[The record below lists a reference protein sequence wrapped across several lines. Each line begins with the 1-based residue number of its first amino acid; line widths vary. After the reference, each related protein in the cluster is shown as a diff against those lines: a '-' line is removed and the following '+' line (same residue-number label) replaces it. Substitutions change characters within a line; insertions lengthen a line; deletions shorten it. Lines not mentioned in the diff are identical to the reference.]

1 MAERFQAPRGT
12 FDVLPDDERPRS
24 ALLDAARSLLGRAGF
39 GRIETPIFEDT
50 ALFERSVG
58 AATDVVQKEMFTF
71 DDRGGRSI
79 TLRPEGTAPI
89 CRAYVE
95 HGMHKLAQPVK
106 LWYLGPYFR
115 YEAPQAGRYRQF
127 HQLGAEAIGSDSPLV
142 DAELIGILDELLRGL
157 GVTGLE
163 LRLGSLGSPESR
175 AVYRDELRDYLRA
188 HESDLSKDVRERI
201 DENPLRAF
209 DAADPGT
216 RAVMAEAPTMLDR
229 LDDADAEHFA
239 EVRSLLDEVGVAYRV
254 EPRLVRGLD
263 YYTRTL
269 FEFHSSELGAQ

>member
-1 MAERFQAPRGT
+1 MPERFQAPRGT
-12 FDVLPDDERPRS
+12 FDVLPADERPRS
-24 ALLDAARSLLGRAGF
+24 ALLDAARSILGRPGF

-71 DDRGGRSI
+71 DDRGGRSV

-95 HGMHKLAQPVK
+95 HGMHKLPQPVK

-127 HQLGAEAIGSDSPLV
+127 NQVGAEAIGSDSPVV
-142 DAELIGILDELLRGL
+142 DAELIGLLHDLLTALEVPSLD
-157 GVTGLE
+157 

-175 AVYRDELRDYLRA
+175 LEYREELQAYLRA
-188 HESDLSKDVRERI
+188 NESDLAKEVLERI
-201 DENPLRAF
+201 ETNPLRAF
-209 DAADPGT
+209 DSADAST
-216 RAVMAEAPTMLDR
+216 KAVMANAPTML
-229 LDDADAEHFA
+229 
-239 EVRSLLDEVGVAYRV
+239 
-254 EPRLVRGLD
+254 
-263 YYTRTL
+263 
-269 FEFHSSELGAQ
+269 